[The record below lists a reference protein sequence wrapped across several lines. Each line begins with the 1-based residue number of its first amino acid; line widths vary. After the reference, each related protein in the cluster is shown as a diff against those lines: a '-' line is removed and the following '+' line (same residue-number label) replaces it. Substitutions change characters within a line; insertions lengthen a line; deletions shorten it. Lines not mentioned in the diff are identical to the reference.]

1 VEAGKISV
9 SNFECGPLKP
19 FGKSLKI
26 RKVVGPGCQWLS
38 RPPAHSHAST
48 GRRLHH
54 LTHHRSLRSSMLRPT
69 PSLSSHLK
77 GGRARPYPFRC
88 FFPGEAAAAA
98 LLFQRCHRYRRALR
112 ALHGPSNPWSR
123 NTLSHSRCLLSRLRT
138 QRTVVVAGFSPTTVA
153 ATPFPVRA
161 AVVRLIVPL
170 FVGLISA

>member
-1 VEAGKISV
+1 MWAFEAIWKIIENSKGCGARLSV
-9 SNFECGPLKP
+9 ALSATCSLPCLDRSPTAPPDTSSPL
-19 FGKSLKI
+19 SL
-26 RKVVGPGCQWLS
+26 
-38 RPPAHSHAST
+38 
-48 GRRLHH
+48 
-54 LTHHRSLRSSMLRPT
+54 LRSSMLRPT

-88 FFPGEAAAAA
+88 FFPREAAAAA